1 MNNKGQ
7 ALIFFVLI
15 LPLLLLLASYIVD
28 NTYIAYNTNKLN
40 QINKLIVKD
49 AVINKMTKEEI
60 KEYVEKND
68 KDIKIDFMF
77 VSSGKVELTLKK
89 EIKSLFGSIIG
100 KDHYTLTSKESFD
113 YTNDDFPPYQ

>member
-15 LPLLLLLASYIVD
+15 LPLLLLLAAYIVD

-77 VSSGKVELTLKK
+77 VSSDKVELTLKK

>member
-15 LPLLLLLASYIVD
+15 LPLLLLLAAYIVD

-60 KEYVEKND
+60 KEYEEKND

-77 VSSGKVELTLKK
+77 VSSDKVELTLKK

>member
-15 LPLLLLLASYIVD
+15 LPLLLLLAAYIVD

-77 VSSGKVELTLKK
+77 VSSDKVELTLKK

-100 KDHYTLTSKESFD
+100 KDHYTLISKESFD

>member
-77 VSSGKVELTLKK
+77 VSSDKVELTLKK

>member
-15 LPLLLLLASYIVD
+15 LPLLLLLAAYIVD

-77 VSSGKVELTLKK
+77 VSSEKVELTLKK